1 VQNLFSKKCQRWAIA
16 RCDKSKLVKTKYD
29 NVMSMSDPIADLLTR
44 IRNANMRKKE
54 SLRILSSN
62 VKLNIVKV
70 LKDEGFIVNWDLDEK
85 SKFPELRIWLKYV
98 DDLPVIRK
106 ISRISKPGLRL
117 YSKGKDCKPILNGQ
131 GISILS
137 TSKGIM
143 SDRQCRAENIGGEV
157 LCSVC

>member
-1 VQNLFSKKCQRWAIA
+1 
-16 RCDKSKLVKTKYD
+16 
-29 NVMSMSDPIADLLTR
+29 MSDPIADLLTR
-44 IRNANMRKKE
+44 IRNANMRKKD
-54 SLRILSSN
+54 SLGLLSSKM
-62 VKLNIVKV
+62 KLDIVKV
-70 LKDEGFIVNWDLDEK
+70 LKEEGFIENWELDEK
-85 SKFPELRIWLKYV
+85 SRFPELRIWLKYV
-98 DDLPVIRK
+98 DKLPVIRK

-137 TSKGIM
+137 TSRGIM